1 MSRCLA
7 LGVVAA
13 GVIATPAA
21 AQRQSSVTPYI
32 EVNQVLTADLDGPSN
47 DVLTYTSVAAGVD
60 ASVQSQR
67 VEVQVSYRYEHRFAW
82 DDPLV
87 EDSIHS
93 GLARGALKLG
103 YGLNLEG
110 GALATRAR
118 SDIRGSLP
126 GNLAGNIGNTSQLY
140 AAYAGPTLATHVGPG
155 TLNAAYRFGYTKV
168 EEPGFLGLGPDQV
181 PIDYYDESTSH
192 LAMASYG
199 VRAGAVTPFGLTG
212 SVGWS
217 REEGSQLDQR
227 YDGYFGRL
235 DVVQPLSGQLAIVGG
250 VGYEKIEIT
259 QRDPL
264 VDAAGQPVTDGS
276 GRFVTDPAS
285 PVRLAYQTDGLIWDA
300 GVVWRPSP
308 RTTLEARVG
317 ERYDTTIYTGSLS
330 WQVSA
335 NSGLQIG
342 VYNGVQS
349 FGRGIRDALA
359 ALPTSFATRPDPFS
373 DQFGGCVFGTGA
385 GSAGGGSPGGCLN
398 PLLGAIST
406 ANFRA
411 RGIDGVFSSTRGA
424 YTFGLGAGYFNRRY
438 LIPPLAPG
446 QFLYN
451 VTDEGYYGQLFATR
465 TLTARS
471 TIALDVYANY
481 FDGGT
486 IYAPDVLGG
495 GANGSYTYN
504 FGRFGATAS
513 LGLYAFD
520 QEGLGS
526 DVSGQALLGMRYSF

>member
-1 MSRCLA
+1 MKPYLILGA
-7 LGVVAA
+7 LTAGVVA
-13 GVIATPAA
+13 VPAD
-21 AQRQSSVTPYI
+21 AQRRRDITPYI
-32 EVNQVLTADLDGPSN
+32 EVSQVVTADLDGPGS
-47 DVLTYTSVAAGVD
+47 DVLTYTSVAAGLD
-60 ASVQSQR
+60 ASVQTQR

-93 GLARGALKLG
+93 GLARGALRLG

-118 SDIRGSLP
+118 SDIRGALP
-126 GNLAGNIGNTSQLY
+126 GNLAGNVGNTSQLY
-140 AAYAGPTLATHVGPG
+140 AAYVGPTLATHVGPG

-168 EEPGFLGLGPDQV
+168 EEPGLLGLGPDQV
-181 PIDYYDESTSH
+181 PIDYYDDSTSH

-199 VRAGAVTPFGLTG
+199 VRAGAVAPFGLTVSG
-212 SVGWS
+212 AWT

-227 YDGYFGRL
+227 YDGYFGRA
-235 DVVQPLSGQLAIVGG
+235 DVVQPITGQLALVGG

-259 QRDPL
+259 QRDAL
-264 VDAAGQPVTDGS
+264 VDATGQPVTDGS

-317 ERYDTTIYTGSLS
+317 QRYDTTIYTGSLS

-349 FGRGIRDALA
+349 FGRGLRDAIS

-373 DQFGGCVFGTGA
+373 DQFSGCVFGTGA
-385 GSAGGGSPGGCLN
+385 GSAAGGSAGGCLN

-411 RGIDGVFSSTRGA
+411 RGVDGVFSATRGA

-438 LIPPLAPG
+438 LLPPLSPG
-446 QFLYN
+446 QFLYG

-465 TLTARS
+465 TLDGRS
-471 TIALDVYANY
+471 SIALDVYANY
-481 FDGGT
+481 FDSGV

-495 GANGSYTYN
+495 GANGSYSYS

-513 LGLYAFD
+513 LGVYAFD
-520 QEGLGS
+520 QDGIS